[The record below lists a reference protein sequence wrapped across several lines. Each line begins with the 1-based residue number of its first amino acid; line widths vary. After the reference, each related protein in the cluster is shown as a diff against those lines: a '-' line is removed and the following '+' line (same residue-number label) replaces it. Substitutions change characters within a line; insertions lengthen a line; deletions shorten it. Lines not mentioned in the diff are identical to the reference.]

1 MRRLNSVDDLD
12 FGMYLKTGDRVLW
25 GQACAE
31 PQTLVEHFLA
41 ARAVPGV
48 TAFVGIPVANLLHVS
63 HADRVHLTSYTGAG
77 TNSALYSAGA
87 LEIIPAHYSHL
98 PDLIAHGRIGA
109 DVVLVQLAGP
119 DQDGRYSLGIARDYL
134 VEAVERARTVIAEVS
149 PAVPWTA
156 GGPYLTEEDLA
167 VIVPSRYAPVELP
180 ITAPSAVQNAIA
192 ANVADLVDDGATLQL
207 GVGSLIEAVLARLT
221 SRRHLG
227 VHSGQL
233 PEGLVD
239 LIRGGIV
246 TGDRKTLDRGLVV
259 GGMLYGGRKLFDF
272 AHHNDTICLR
282 GTRYTHDQSVLA
294 AQHRFTALNSAL
306 EVDLTG
312 QVNAEVARG
321 RYVGSVGGA
330 VDFLRGA
337 ARSRGGVPVVM
348 LPSKAGTTSRIV
360 AELNGPVSTPRSD
373 AGVVVTEHG
382 AADLRGLTL
391 AERAERMIAI
401 AAPEFRQTLTASADA
416 ALLTQKG
423 ARLA

>member
-1 MRRLNSVDDLD
+1 MRRLSSVDDLD
-12 FGMYLKTGDRVLW
+12 FGTYLKAGDHVLW

-31 PQTLVEHFLA
+31 PRALVEHFLA
-41 ARAVPGV
+41 SRVVTGV
-48 TAFVGIPVANLLHVS
+48 TAFVGIPVSNLLHVS
-63 HADRVHLTSYTGAG
+63 HADRVRFTSYTGAG

-87 LEIIPAHYSHL
+87 LEIIPVHYSHL
-98 PDLIAHGRIGA
+98 PDLIARGRIGA

-119 DQDGRYSLGIARDYL
+119 DQHGRYSLGVARDYL
-134 VEAVERARTVIAEVS
+134 AEAVGRARVVIAEVS

-167 VIVPSRYAPVELP
+167 VLVPSRYPPAELP
-180 ITAPSAVQNAIA
+180 VTTPSAVQDAVA
-192 ANVADLVDDGATLQL
+192 AHVADLVDDGATLQL
-207 GVGSLIEAVLARLT
+207 GVGSLVEAVLARLT

-227 VHSGQL
+227 VHSGLL
-233 PEGLVD
+233 PGGLVD

-246 TGDRKTLDRGLVV
+246 TGERKTVDRGLAV

-272 AHHNDTICLR
+272 ADRNDAICLR
-282 GTRYTHDQSVLA
+282 DTRYTHDQSVLA
-294 AQHRFTALNSAL
+294 AQHRFTALNSAV

-312 QVNAEVARG
+312 QVNAEVAGG

-348 LPSKAGTTSRIV
+348 LPSKAGTASRIV
-360 AELNGPVSTPRSD
+360 ARLNGPVSTPRSD

-382 AADLRGLTL
+382 VADLRGLTL
-391 AERAERMIAI
+391 AERTERMIAI
-401 AAPEFRQTLTASADA
+401 AAPEFRKTLTAAADA
-416 ALLTQKG
+416 VLFTQKG

>member
-1 MRRLNSVDDLD
+1 MRRLSSVDDLD
-12 FGMYLKTGDRVLW
+12 FGTYLKAGDHVLW

-31 PQTLVEHFLA
+31 PRALVEHFLTS
-41 ARAVPGV
+41 RVVTGV
-48 TAFVGIPVANLLHVS
+48 TAFVGIPVSNLLHVS
-63 HADRVHLTSYTGAG
+63 HADRVRFRSYTGAG

-98 PDLIAHGRIGA
+98 PDLIARGRIGA

-119 DQDGRYSLGIARDYL
+119 DQHGRYSLGIARDYL
-134 VEAVERARTVIAEVS
+134 AEAVGRARVVIAEVS

-167 VIVPSRYAPVELP
+167 VIVPSRYPPAELP
-180 ITAPSAVQNAIA
+180 VTTPSAVQDAIA
-192 ANVADLVDDGATLQL
+192 ANVAGLVDDGATLQL
-207 GVGSLIEAVLARLT
+207 GVGSLAEAVLTRLT

-233 PEGLVD
+233 SDGLVD
-239 LIRGGIV
+239 LIRDGIV
-246 TGDRKTLDRGLVV
+246 TGERKTVDRGLVV

-272 AHHNDTICLR
+272 ADHNDAICLR
-282 GTRYTHDQSVLA
+282 DIRYTHDLSVLA

-312 QVNAEVARG
+312 QVNAEVAGG

-337 ARSRGGVPVVM
+337 ARSPGGVPVVM
-348 LPSKAGTTSRIV
+348 LPSRAGTASRIV
-360 AELNGPVSTPRSD
+360 ARLNGPVSTPRSD

-382 AADLRGLTL
+382 VADLRGLTL

-401 AAPEFRQTLTASADA
+401 AAPECRKTLTAAVDA
-416 ALLTQKG
+416 VLFTRKG